1 MKCSYFC
8 AYCEFCASVCGWIIT
23 LYCVAFGLSQ
33 KCFPPEQ
40 ERPAS
45 VRIGLGFSFSWNTFC
60 SVLHGPTGDHSAD
73 IFRGH
78 VPRAS
83 VAKREGQWRVWCY
96 INTWRKWG
104 KEKTLGG
111 LDEFSTA
118 FPQGISQ
125 FKSTLTE
132 RGPKMAA
139 PVYTHPAPVQPHLH
153 TFGATHSLSSGS
165 VNCVRGEKNRLTPN
179 VPLRSFQT
187 SRGTLIGVGLKMA
200 ASEVQRLFFHPAKA

>member
-1 MKCSYFC
+1 MTCSHFS
-8 AYCEFCASVCGWIIT
+8 AYCEFCVSVCGWIIS

-78 VPRAS
+78 VPRVS

-104 KEKTLGG
+104 KGKILGG
-111 LDEFSTA
+111 LDEFWNA

-125 FKSTLTE
+125 FKSTLQKEDLKWPPMYIDT
-132 RGPKMAA
+132 RYII
-139 PVYTHPAPVQPHLH
+139 YTHTCAHWCNIRL
-153 TFGATHSLSSGS
+153 LSSS
-165 VNCVRGEKNRLTPN
+165 TVKCVLDKKQAF
-179 VPLRSFQT
+179 S
-187 SRGTLIGVGLKMA
+187 
-200 ASEVQRLFFHPAKA
+200 

>member
-1 MKCSYFC
+1 M
-8 AYCEFCASVCGWIIT
+8 W
-23 LYCVAFGLSQ
+23 LL
-33 KCFPPEQ
+33 
-40 ERPAS
+40 AS
-45 VRIGLGFSFSWNTFC
+45 VRSVSPQSKKGLHLWGLGWDFHFLETP
-60 SVLHGPTGDHSAD
+60 SVLFCMVPPGTTVL
-73 IFRGH
+73 IFLEGMFREPQSPRGKDNGGCD
-78 VPRAS
+78 VTSILGAS
-83 VAKREGQWRVWCY
+83 G
-96 INTWRKWG
+96 G
-104 KEKTLGG
+104 KKKPLGG

-139 PVYTHPAPVQPHLH
+139 PVHTHPAPVQPHLH
-153 TFGATHSLSSGS
+153 AFGATRSLSSGS

>member
-1 MKCSYFC
+1 MDLWNNMRIPVKFSHALLRGMYFYFRLDIKCLNVAISCFPWQDHAVILEKLMIHEGLWGKKESFNLLHRHPVKTHTHMKCSYFC

-104 KEKTLGG
+104 KEKNPGWPWWV
-111 LDEFSTA
+111 LD
-118 FPQGISQ
+118 
-125 FKSTLTE
+125 
-132 RGPKMAA
+132 R
-139 PVYTHPAPVQPHLH
+139 
-153 TFGATHSLSSGS
+153 LSSRNFT
-165 VNCVRGEKNRLTPN
+165 V
-179 VPLRSFQT
+179 
-187 SRGTLIGVGLKMA
+187 
-200 ASEVQRLFFHPAKA
+200 

>member
-1 MKCSYFC
+1 MHIVN
-8 AYCEFCASVCGWIIT
+8 SVSVWMNHKSILCGFWPQSE
-23 LYCVAFGLSQ
+23 V
-33 KCFPPEQ
+33 FPPEQ

-78 VPRAS
+78 VPRAL

-104 KEKTLGG
+104 KGKILGG
-111 LDEFSTA
+111 LDEFWNA

-125 FKSTLTE
+125 FKSTLQKEDIKWPPMYICTQY
-132 RGPKMAA
+132 
-139 PVYTHPAPVQPHLH
+139 VYTHTCTHRCH
-153 TFGATHSLSSGS
+153 TLL
-165 VNCVRGEKNRLTPN
+165 V
-179 VPLRSFQT
+179 LR
-187 SRGTLIGVGLKMA
+187 
-200 ASEVQRLFFHPAKA
+200 HC

>member
-1 MKCSYFC
+1 MNHKSIL
-8 AYCEFCASVCGWIIT
+8 CGFWPQSE
-23 LYCVAFGLSQ
+23 V
-33 KCFPPEQ
+33 FPPEQ

-104 KEKTLGG
+104 KGKILGG
-111 LDEFSTA
+111 LDEFWNA
-118 FPQGISQ
+118 FFPQGISQ
-125 FKSTLTE
+125 STLKKE
-132 RGPKMAA
+132 NLKWLLMC
-139 PVYTHPAPVQPHLH
+139 VN
-153 TFGATHSLSSGS
+153 THSINTHTCKSRCHTVFLSAGTVKCELGEQTGFLQTFPSGVS
-165 VNCVRGEKNRLTPN
+165 GQVKEHLKWLPVKWKGSPPPVRLNQGDMIVWL
-179 VPLRSFQT
+179 
-187 SRGTLIGVGLKMA
+187 
-200 ASEVQRLFFHPAKA
+200 